1 MAVGKD
7 AAGFKEGI
15 ASSGAALLYLPL

>member
-7 AAGFKEGI
+7 AAGFKEAI
-15 ASSGAALLYLPL
+15 ASSGATLLYLTL

>member
-15 ASSGAALLYLPL
+15 ASSGATLLYLPL